1 MKGLIEAAG
10 EIGDENE
17 LIQTEIDSLR
27 DSINQ
32 LEEDIAKIQSEHA
45 PLLKKYKKK
54 RKKIKKLM
62 LLKGLAEW
70 NSSDSD
76 SD

>member
-1 MKGLIEAAG
+1 L
-10 EIGDENE
+10 N
-17 LIQTEIDSLR
+17 
-27 DSINQ
+27 DSIAQ
-32 LEEDIAKIQSEHA
+32 LESDIAKIQNEHA

-70 NSSDSD
+70 DSSDSD